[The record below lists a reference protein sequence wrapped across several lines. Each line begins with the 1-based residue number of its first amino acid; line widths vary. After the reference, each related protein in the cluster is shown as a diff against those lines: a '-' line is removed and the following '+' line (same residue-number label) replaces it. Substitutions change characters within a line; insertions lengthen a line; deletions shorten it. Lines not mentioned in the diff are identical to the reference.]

1 MKQQNLAIRIVG
13 YVEKSTRPTRVA
25 PAYDR
30 LIRNTI
36 FGIKPCSSRVHDHV
50 TGLINSAQHRARCGD
65 SHNCK
70 LMIDNAIDIMR
81 VKNYHDMVHDHGDR
95 IFHEIL

>member
-1 MKQQNLAIRIVG
+1 MYQQNITTRIVS
-13 YVEKSTRPTRVA
+13 YVEKSTRSTRVA

-65 SHNCK
+65 HHNCR
-70 LMIDNAIDIMR
+70 LLIDNAINIIG
-81 VKNYHDMVHDHGDR
+81 VKDYHDMVYDHGDR
-95 IFHEIL
+95 IFHEG